1 MKQMIELK
9 NVSFRYDKT
18 VEEYQIDTVSFHVKQ
33 GEWLSI
39 VGHNGSGKS
48 TVVRLIDG
56 LLEAESGEIY
66 IDGKQLTRET
76 IWEIRSKIGIVFQ
89 NPDNQFVGATVED
102 DVAFGLENHCVE
114 QEKMQG
120 IIEDVASRVGMTDFL
135 SAEPTKLSGGQK
147 QRVAI
152 AGILAIEPDIIIFD
166 ESTSMLDPQG
176 KASINAQIRKLHEEK
191 NITILSI
198 THDMEEVA
206 QSENVIVLENGEIA
220 MQGTP
225 MDIFKQE
232 DKLAKMQL
240 DIPFALKISKE
251 LKKRKIF
258 KENVCRLDEV
268 VEKLCRLK

>member
-18 VEEYQIDTVSFHVKQ
+18 VEEYQIDRVSFHVKQ

-66 IDGKQLTRET
+66 IDGKQLSRET

-102 DVAFGLENHCVE
+102 DVAFGLEN
-114 QEKMQG
+114 QG
-120 IIEDVASRVGMTDFL
+120 IPREEMLQRVEKAIKQVGMLEFKDR
-135 SAEPTKLSGGQK
+135 EPSRLSGGQK

-152 AGILAIEPDIIIFD
+152 AGIIALRPTIIILD
-166 ESTSMLDPQG
+166 EATSMLDPEGREDLMAVMRELQ
-176 KASINAQIRKLHEEK
+176 KKFQL
-191 NITILSI
+191 TIISI
-198 THDMEEVA
+198 THD
-206 QSENVIVLENGEIA
+206 LTEIA
-220 MQGTP
+220 LSDRTLVFQKGKLESSMTP
-225 MDIFKQE
+225 RELFSRNDLNEIGLDKPFSKQVQE
-232 DKLAKMQL
+232 SLSSYFPLKQDYLTESELLDQL
-240 DIPFALKISKE
+240 WESL
-251 LKKRKIF
+251 
-258 KENVCRLDEV
+258 
-268 VEKLCRLK
+268 

>member
-1 MKQMIELK
+1 MIELK

-102 DVAFGLENHCVE
+102 DVAFGLEN
-114 QEKMQG
+114 QEFHGKKCFN
-120 IIEDVASRVGMTDFL
+120 VWRRLL
-135 SAEPTKLSGGQK
+135 SKLVCWS
-147 QRVAI
+147 
-152 AGILAIEPDIIIFD
+152 
-166 ESTSMLDPQG
+166 
-176 KASINAQIRKLHEEK
+176 
-191 NITILSI
+191 
-198 THDMEEVA
+198 
-206 QSENVIVLENGEIA
+206 
-220 MQGTP
+220 
-225 MDIFKQE
+225 
-232 DKLAKMQL
+232 
-240 DIPFALKISKE
+240 LKIANH
-251 LKKRKIF
+251 L
-258 KENVCRLDEV
+258 VCQV
-268 VEKLCRLK
+268 VKSNGWL

>member
-1 MKQMIELK
+1 MKQIIELK

-66 IDGKQLTRET
+66 IDGKKLTRET

-102 DVAFGLENHCVE
+102 DVAFGLEN
-114 QEKMQG
+114 QG
-120 IIEDVASRVGMTDFL
+120 IPREEMFQRVEKAIEQVGMLEFKDR
-135 SAEPTKLSGGQK
+135 EPSRLSGGQK

-152 AGILAIEPDIIIFD
+152 AGIIALRPTIIILD
-166 ESTSMLDPQG
+166 EATSMLDPEGREDLMAVMKELQ
-176 KASINAQIRKLHEEK
+176 KKFQL
-191 NITILSI
+191 TIISI
-198 THDMEEVA
+198 THD
-206 QSENVIVLENGEIA
+206 LTEIA
-220 MQGTP
+220 LSDRTLVFQKGKLESSMTP
-225 MDIFKQE
+225 RELFSRNDLNDIGLDKPFSKQVQE
-232 DKLAKMQL
+232 SLSSHFPLKQDYLTESELLDQL
-240 DIPFALKISKE
+240 WESL
-251 LKKRKIF
+251 
-258 KENVCRLDEV
+258 
-268 VEKLCRLK
+268 

>member
-102 DVAFGLENHCVE
+102 DVAFGLEN
-114 QEKMQG
+114 QG
-120 IIEDVASRVGMTDFL
+120 IPREEMFQRVEKAIEQVGMLEFKDR
-135 SAEPTKLSGGQK
+135 EPSRLSGGQK

-152 AGILAIEPDIIIFD
+152 AGIIALRPTIIILD
-166 ESTSMLDPQG
+166 EATSMLDPEG
-176 KASINAQIRKLHEEK
+176 REDLMAVMRKLQK
-191 NITILSI
+191 KFQLTIISI
-198 THDMEEVA
+198 THD
-206 QSENVIVLENGEIA
+206 LTEIA
-220 MQGTP
+220 LSDRTLVFQKGKLESSMTP
-225 MDIFKQE
+225 RELFSRNDLNEIGLDKPFSKQVQE
-232 DKLAKMQL
+232 SLSSHFPLKQDYLTESELLDQL
-240 DIPFALKISKE
+240 WESL
-251 LKKRKIF
+251 
-258 KENVCRLDEV
+258 
-268 VEKLCRLK
+268 